1 MVVFFPHGHMVR
13 ARERSD
19 DLNVQMLVVDGS
31 TLILIIRVI
40 ESDISRRAGFSG
52 EKETRGRNG
61 ERGAVL
67 SLYTKTPR
75 RKRIYISPC
84 FFWFF

>member
-1 MVVFFPHGHMVR
+1 MVR

-19 DLNVQMLVVDGS
+19 DLNVQRFVVDGS

-52 EKETRGRNG
+52 EKETEEGTESG
-61 ERGAVL
+61 GL
-67 SLYTKTPR
+67 CFSLYTKTPR
-75 RKRIYISPC
+75 RKRIYISPFV
-84 FFWFF
+84 FFVF